1 MNIAIDCRY
10 IGKSGIGRVCQG
22 ILDNLD
28 YKKHKFYLIGKSEYL
43 GKYKDA
49 IIIANDSEPYSKSG
63 LLKFPKSINKD
74 CDALIIPNFL
84 IPYGVKIPV
93 HTIIHD
99 LAFLDV
105 KETRRG
111 FIDYKIKKY
120 LLKRCIKKSK
130 TISCVSKF
138 TVDRCRHYYGKLA
151 DKCYQNYIGISL
163 DIHHK
168 YGDIKKEPK
177 SLVCVGNVKPHKGI
191 KTLIDAYKL
200 LKDKGYKLSIIGEME
215 GFLTGLDLSKENVEG
230 IEFLGKLND
239 KELTDKVSKA
249 EFLIQPSKYEGFGLT
264 PMEALYVGTRPIIS
278 DIPVF
283 KEIYSDTPAIF
294 FKVGNEKS
302 LYEAILNA
310 EPSFD
315 FDYESSKAKYNYK
328 LTAERMLEKV
338 CE

>member
-1 MNIAIDCRY
+1 MKIAVDCRY

-28 YKKHKFYLIGKSEYL
+28 YKAHTFYLIGKKENL
-43 GKYKDA
+43 QKYKDA
-49 IIIANDSEPYSKSG
+49 IIIDNDSEPYSKSG
-63 LLKFPKSINKD
+63 LLKFPKEINKE
-74 CDALIIPNFL
+74 CDALFIPNFL
-84 IPYGVKIPV
+84 IPFGVKIPI

-105 KETRRG
+105 KETTRG
-111 FIDYKIKKY
+111 FVDRCIKKY
-120 LLKRCIKKSK
+120 LLKRCMKKSK
-130 TISCVSKF
+130 TISCVSDF
-138 TVDRCRHYYGKLA
+138 TVNRCKHHYGKLA
-151 DKCYQNYIGISL
+151 DKCYLNYIGISF
-163 DIHHK
+163 DTHYK
-168 YGDIKKEPK
+168 YGEIKKDYK

-191 KTLIDAYKL
+191 KTLIDAFQT

-215 GFLTGLDLSKENVEG
+215 GFLTGLDLSKENIDG

-239 KELTDKVSKA
+239 KELTDRVSKA

-264 PMEALYVGTRPIIS
+264 PMEALYVGTKPIIS

-294 FKVGNEKS
+294 FEVGNAKS
-302 LYEAILNA
+302 LANSILKA
-310 EPSFD
+310 EPSFE
-315 FDYESSKAKYNYK
+315 FNYSASKEKYNYK
-328 LTAERMLEKV
+328 LTVERLLSKI